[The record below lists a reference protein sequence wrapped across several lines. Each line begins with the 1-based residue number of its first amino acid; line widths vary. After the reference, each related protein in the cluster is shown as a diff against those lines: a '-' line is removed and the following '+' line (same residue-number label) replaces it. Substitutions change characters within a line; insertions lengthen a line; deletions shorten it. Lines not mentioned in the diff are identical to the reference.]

1 MTEIDFIV
9 YGNNYITK
17 CPFSQKK
24 VGSKSCYGCKY
35 FVREKSY
42 IDIDGGG
49 EGIIVC
55 SNSIEMIQIK
65 IRKLIV
71 FIIVI
76 ALFSSLLINC
86 SQHSLIKALEHSIE
100 QRDSLLNESL
110 KFKY

>member
-1 MTEIDFIV
+1 MKEIDFIV
-9 YGNNYITK
+9 YGNSYITK
-17 CPFSQKK
+17 CPFTQKM
-24 VGSKSCYGCKY
+24 VGSKSCYDCKY

-55 SNSIEMIQIK
+55 SKQCRNDSIK
-65 IRKLIV
+65 IRELII
-71 FIIVI
+71 FIIII

-100 QRDSLLNESL
+100 QRDSLLNESFKL
-110 KFKY
+110 KY